1 MRYPTID
8 IATLWDNYPDIFDKF
23 LLPNIYEAG
32 VDHTVTQRAMTTQE
46 KEELIDNI
54 LFRTEGLEAVYT
66 DPNILKNRIG
76 VWSRIRK
83 NVWEDYSRGL
93 GFRWTYNPT
102 ENVFE
107 TTHTVRTI
115 EVEGNEDNLETR
127 AITNNEREDRAL
139 TKSST
144 ETRNLTNSNTET
156 RDLENGYEDTTTFNT
171 SEAETL
177 NLSDEN
183 TKTLNLEDETTE
195 TRAITGSQN
204 RTLNTSDSQT
214 ISKGITETERTTT
227 NDMTIR
233 TPNLSHFETGSV
245 INSENGYAGTDTNVN
260 EGISQSNSGGYGTSG
275 SMSLPVSNAQT
286 KGSNSGDSGT
296 ETTDYDGD
304 NTTTKSYSG
313 SDTDITLHTGTD
325 NLATTDGGTVTT
337 VTGKT
342 GTDTDV
348 LLRTGTDTTNKTG
361 TEKLQ
366 HSGTNTGT
374 VTNSGTEG
382 GTLGVQGTDGGYK
395 TISGT
400 EGGTVTTEGGHTEN
414 ANDESEVN
422 RHGNIGVTKAS
433 ELINDQLKLIKTNL
447 FELITNDFKH
457 NMTLE
462 VY

>member
-1 MRYPTID
+1 MRYPTLD
-8 IATLWDNYPDIFDKF
+8 LASLWANYPDIFDNFKY
-23 LLPNIYEAG
+23 PKIYEPTIDG
-32 VDHTVTQRAMTTQE
+32 TVTERAMTDDE
-46 KEELIDNI
+46 KAELIDFI
-54 LFRTEGLEAVYT
+54 LFKTEDLEALY
-66 DPNILKNRIG
+66 PNPAILKNRIG
-76 VWSRIRK
+76 IYTRLRSRVWD
-83 NVWEDYSRGL
+83 DYSRGL

-107 TTHTVRTI
+107 KTNTVRTI
-115 EVEGNEDNLETR
+115 AVEGSDGNTETR
-127 AITNNEREDRAL
+127 DLTSSNREDRAL

-156 RDLENGYEDTTTFNT
+156 RDLEDGYEDTTTFNT

-204 RTLNTSDSQT
+204 RTLNTSDSHT

-245 INSENGYAGTDTNVN
+245 INSENAYAGTDTNIN

-286 KGSNSGDSGT
+286 NGSNSGDSGT

-382 GTLGVQGTDGGYK
+382 GTLGVQGTDGGYR
-395 TISGT
+395 TNTGT
-400 EGGTVTTEGGHTEN
+400 EGGIIANEGQHRENTTDSN
-414 ANDESEVN
+414 IVD
-422 RHGNIGVTKAS
+422 RHGNIGVTKSS
-433 ELINDQLKLIKTNL
+433 ELIKDQLELIKNNL
-447 FELITNDFKH
+447 FELVTNDVKH